1 MRKLYLF
8 LLSLIV
14 GTNLLFAQA
23 IEKTV
28 EDRLNE
34 YFNSYTSASAKIKQP
49 TLQSVEIDF
58 DRKQL
63 TIQASE
69 SFAYQPFLPE
79 TVESIYNQV
88 ENILPGPVRFFDV
101 TIYADGRPIE
111 DLIPNAYRKI

>member
-69 SFAYQPFLPE
+69 SFAYQPFYPKLL
-79 TVESIYNQV
+79 SLFI
-88 ENILPGPVRFFDV
+88 IR
-101 TIYADGRPIE
+101 
-111 DLIPNAYRKI
+111 

>member
-34 YFNSYTSASAKIKQP
+34 YFNS
-49 TLQSVEIDF
+49 
-58 DRKQL
+58 
-63 TIQASE
+63 
-69 SFAYQPFLPE
+69 
-79 TVESIYNQV
+79 
-88 ENILPGPVRFFDV
+88 
-101 TIYADGRPIE
+101 
-111 DLIPNAYRKI
+111 

>member
-23 IEKTV
+23 IEKPV

-69 SFAYQPFLPE
+69 SFAYQPFLSE
-79 TVESIYNQV
+79 TVDEIYHLF
-88 ENILPGPVRFFDV
+88 IIR
-101 TIYADGRPIE
+101 
-111 DLIPNAYRKI
+111 

>member
-58 DRKQL
+58 D
-63 TIQASE
+63 E
-69 SFAYQPFLPE
+69 SNSPYRLQKVLLISPFYPKLL
-79 TVESIYNQV
+79 SLFI
-88 ENILPGPVRFFDV
+88 IR
-101 TIYADGRPIE
+101 
-111 DLIPNAYRKI
+111 